1 MSEHQGLAR
10 RDHGQ
15 RPSCLLSPSVDRE
28 LSDRAT
34 GDTQTGPGLTS
45 HWGRSE
51 PCPSRVAVRLSVP
64 MWPLTGFAGTVI
76 VPRLPHRG
84 GSLGCQGPRGNNNSY
99 DS

>member
-15 RPSCLLSPSVDRE
+15 RPSCLLSPSIDRE

-45 HWGRSE
+45 HWAGQNPVLKGSSE
-51 PCPSRVAVRLSVP
+51 ALGPNVASHRLCDHSHSSSTAP
-64 MWPLTGFAGTVI
+64 PWRFTGTSGA
-76 VPRLPHRG
+76 LWE
-84 GSLGCQGPRGNNNSY
+84 
-99 DS
+99 